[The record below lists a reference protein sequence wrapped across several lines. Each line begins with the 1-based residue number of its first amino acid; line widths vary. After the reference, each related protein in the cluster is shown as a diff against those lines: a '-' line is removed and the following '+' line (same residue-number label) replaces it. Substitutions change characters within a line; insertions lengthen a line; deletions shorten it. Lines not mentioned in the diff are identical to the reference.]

1 MLIFFYV
8 IKHISINMNKI
19 LYKLFYVLFAPYNT
33 KVEKIIEF
41 VSESISKFI
50 YIIWKNIVWIWGLPF
65 MNLNKLNIKNKN
77 TNLYCIFYILF
88 IYNKKFN
95 YQINTVSDRFY
106 S

>member
-50 YIIWKNIVWIWGLPF
+50 YII
-65 MNLNKLNIKNKN
+65 
-77 TNLYCIFYILF
+77 
-88 IYNKKFN
+88 
-95 YQINTVSDRFY
+95 
-106 S
+106 